1 MSSLFKL
8 SFALLFA
15 FVTLAGCD
23 SSDSDDEPDPDT
35 LEATLS
41 SIQANI
47 FTQSC
52 ALSGC
57 HATDTQQSGLDL
69 SDGNAFASLVNV
81 ASVGVPAQVRVVPS
95 DADNSY
101 LIWKLEGNSGIA
113 GDQMPRGGTLLT
125 TAQISVVR
133 QWIDAGAMD
142 N

>member
-23 SSDSDDEPDPDT
+23 SSDSDDEPDPGP

-41 SIQANI
+41 SIQTNI
-47 FTQSC
+47 FTPTC

-57 HATDTQQSGLDL
+57 HATDTQQGGLDL

-81 ASVGVPAQVRVVPS
+81 ASVGAPSEVRVVPS

-101 LIWKLEGNSGIA
+101 LIAKLEGAAGIV
-113 GDQMPRGGTLLT
+113 GDRMPRGGTGLT
-125 TAQISVVR
+125 TDQISVVR
-133 QWIDAGAMD
+133 QWIDAGATD